1 VFQPVFGIV
10 MNKGKDILICVKTYP
25 EYSVKYTETVCIA
38 GILKDSRRLI
48 RLYPITYRYLEG
60 DMKFEKYQWINAI
73 IEKNPKD
80 SRPESYK
87 VHLDSIHLGESVD
100 TSGNWEER
108 KYWVLA
114 EQNIFKSLETLLA
127 AQETKRTSLGL
138 IKVREMIRF
147 EITEK
152 TKHEIEEAETR
163 KEKII
168 KQLAFFEVKKDLE
181 LLPFR
186 FTLHFLCDD
195 KRCKGHRSSILDW
208 EFGEL
213 YRKVKGRQNWKELIQ
228 QKVDQI
234 FSFDRDTHLFMGN
247 MMSHPHAFSVLGFFW
262 PEKERQYRLF

>member
-1 VFQPVFGIV
+1 

-38 GILKDSRRLI
+38 GILKESRALI

-60 DMKFEKYQWINAI
+60 DLKFEKYQWINAI

-87 VHLDSIHLGESVD
+87 VRLDSIRLGESVD

-108 KYWVLA
+108 KHWVLA

-127 AQETKRTSLGL
+127 VQETKGTSLGL
-138 IKVREMIRF
+138 IKVKEVIKF

-152 TKHEIEEAETR
+152 TKQEIEEAESR
-163 KEKII
+163 KEKIM
-168 KQLAFFEVKKDLE
+168 KQLAFFQVKKDLE

-195 KRCKGHRSSILDW
+195 NRCKGHRSSILDW

-213 YRKVKGRQNWKELIQ
+213 YRKTKGRQHWKELIQ

-234 FSFDRDTHLFMGN
+234 CSSDRDTYLFMGN
-247 MMSHPHAFSVLGFFW
+247 MMSHPKAFSVLGFFW